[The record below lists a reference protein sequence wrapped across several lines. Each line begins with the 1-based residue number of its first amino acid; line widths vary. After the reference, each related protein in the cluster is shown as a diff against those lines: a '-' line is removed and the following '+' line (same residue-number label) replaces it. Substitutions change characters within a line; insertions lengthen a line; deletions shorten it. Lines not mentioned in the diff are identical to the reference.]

1 MFEIIGYQTIENR
14 DNTTE
19 VLDKAPFICYRKDAW
34 LGYGYYFWDNSL
46 EYAKK
51 WGEDGYKIKGYI
63 ICKTELKID
72 NLFDLVGNV
81 GHQQAFRALH
91 QKYQAI
97 RKDKL
102 VVAQVLNLMRKNS
115 TDFNYQ
121 AIRVFDDKPNTD
133 KIPFTNQYN
142 PPSLILNLRVQICV
156 FEKHENVFSRPVKII
171 PAESIPAFF

>member
-1 MFEIIGYQTIENR
+1 MFETIGYQTIENR

-46 EYAKK
+46 YYAKK

-81 GHQQAFRALH
+81 EHQQIFKTGVNKFQSKA
-91 QKYQAI
+91 QKKLRFSEVLDLLKKHPLKFDYQAI
-97 RKDKL
+97 RAADE
-102 VVAQVLNLMRKNS
+102 N
-115 TDFNYQ
+115 
-121 AIRVFDDKPNTD
+121 PNTEA
-133 KIPFTNQYN
+133 IPFTERGYN
-142 PPSLILNLRVQICV
+142 GPLYVINPRIQICV
-156 FEKHENVFSRPVKII
+156 FEKYENVFFRPVEII
-171 PAESIPAFF
+171 EPSLK